1 MNRYAWPINAL
12 VAAIVAGGMLLALP
26 NYYGTS
32 PALEISLPEGE
43 AVGSDELTDWVDT
56 LTAGGLAPIDAR
68 IEEDR
73 GLLYY
78 DTVDTQLAARTAL
91 AERINTARY
100 TVTYKQASD
109 SPAWLR
115 RLGLQPMSLGLD
127 LRGGVYFLFE
137 VDLEAAVNSRLEQYV
152 RSLEDELRDA
162 GIRRRVRLQSGAILV
177 RVQAAEAL
185 ADARRI
191 VREIDPDLAVAD
203 GPDATSFVVRMTETQ
218 IAERENFAIEQ
229 NIITLRNRVN
239 ELGVSEPLVQRQG
252 RARIVVQLPG
262 VQDPAEADTILSS
275 TATLQFH
282 AVDEDGNSPGAQVYN
297 TDDGR
302 AVRIKR
308 RVIASGD
315 NIVDAQATFSQGQ
328 PAVSVRLDGVGGESM
343 FEFTQENVGR
353 RMAVLFITTQRN
365 SVTVDGEQTFRI
377 EKKHRIISDA
387 TVRGVFKNSFEV
399 TGLTTIEARNLA
411 LLLRAGALA
420 APIFK
425 VEERTIGPSLGQEN
439 IDRGF
444 SAVQIGFVAVIIF
457 MVIYYRVFGVFAS
470 LALLTNLILIV
481 ALLSLLQAS
490 LTLPG
495 IAGIVLTVGMAVDA
509 NVLIFER
516 IREELRNG
524 STVQVAINAGYEKAF
539 SSIADANITT
549 LIAALMLFA
558 FGTGPIRG
566 FAITL
571 MLGIVTSMFTA
582 IVGTRALVNGLYGG
596 RSLKDLPV

>member
-1 MNRYAWPINAL
+1 MNHYAWPVNVL
-12 VAAIVAGGMLLALP
+12 VAAIVALGLLLALP

-32 PALEISLPEGE
+32 PALEVSLPEGE
-43 AVGSDELTDWVDT
+43 TVSDETLAGWVTT
-56 LTAGGLAPIDAR
+56 LAGADLAPASAR
-68 IEEDR
+68 VEEGR

-78 DTVDTQLAARTAL
+78 DSVDAQLAARTTL
-91 AERINTARY
+91 TDSIDRSRY
-100 TVTYKQASD
+100 TITYKQASN
-109 SPAWLR
+109 SPGWLR
-115 RLGLQPMSLGLD
+115 SLGFQPMSLGLD

-137 VDLEAAVNSRLEQYV
+137 VDLEAAVATRLEQYV
-152 RSLEDELRDA
+152 RSFEDELRDA
-162 GIRRRVRLQSGAILV
+162 GVRRRVRLQGDTVVV
-177 RVQAAEAL
+177 RVQNAEAL
-185 ADARRI
+185 EQARQIIRG
-191 VREIDPDLAVAD
+191 VDTDLNVTE
-203 GPDATSFVVRMTETQ
+203 GSEGSSLNVRMTEAQVT
-218 IAERENFAIEQ
+218 ERENFAIEQ

-262 VQDPAEADTILSS
+262 VQDPAEADRILNS

-282 AVDEDGNSPGAQVYN
+282 AVDEAGNSPGAQIYE

-302 AVRIKR
+302 PVRIKR

-328 PAVSVRLDGVGGESM
+328 PAVNVRLDAVGGASM
-343 FEFTQENVGR
+343 LEFTQENVGN
-353 RMAVLFITTQRN
+353 RMAVLFITTDRVPVN
-365 SVTVDGEQTFRI
+365 RGGETEFRLVKNYSI
-377 EKKHRIISDA
+377 KSDA
-387 TVRGVFKNSFEV
+387 TIRGVFKSSFEV
-399 TGLTTIEARNLA
+399 TGLTSIEARELA
-411 LLLRAGALA
+411 LVLRAGALA

-425 VEERTIGPSLGQEN
+425 VEERTIGPTLGQEN

-444 SAVQIGFVAVIIF
+444 SAVQIGFLAVIIF
-457 MVIYYRVFGVFAS
+457 MIAYYRVFGVFAS
-470 LALLTNLILIV
+470 LALLTNLVLIV

-516 IREELRNG
+516 IREELREG
-524 STVQVAINAGYEKAF
+524 SSVQVAINAGYEKAF

-571 MLGIVTSMFTA
+571 MLGIITSMFTA

-596 RSLKDLPV
+596 RNLKDLPV